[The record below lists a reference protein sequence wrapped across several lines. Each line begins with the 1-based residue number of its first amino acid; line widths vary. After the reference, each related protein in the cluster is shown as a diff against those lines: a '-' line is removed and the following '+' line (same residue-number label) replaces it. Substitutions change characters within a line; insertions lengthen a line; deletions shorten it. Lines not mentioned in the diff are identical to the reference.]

1 MSSFDIPNVETTTV
15 DGRTYEGIR
24 TNPRYIDGAVIDNII
39 RNRILNSDRDDYNI
53 AIKKLDALIEYFNKK
68 CKNSEPTVT
77 SAKNK
82 SEFSCAEL
90 YKHYSN
96 FKKHYEAGKLY
107 GGKSRRKLRYTKY
120 NSKGRIT
127 RNRKSRKQKRNGRKA

>member
-68 CKNSEPTVT
+68 
-77 SAKNK
+77 
-82 SEFSCAEL
+82 
-90 YKHYSN
+90 
-96 FKKHYEAGKLY
+96 
-107 GGKSRRKLRYTKY
+107 
-120 NSKGRIT
+120 
-127 RNRKSRKQKRNGRKA
+127 

>member
-1 MSSFDIPNVETTTV
+1 MSSFDIPNVETIAV
-15 DGRTYEGIR
+15 NGRTYEGIK
-24 TNPRYIDGAVIDNII
+24 TNPRYIDGAVIDSII
-39 RNRILNSDRDDYNI
+39 RNRVRNSDDYKI
-53 AIKKLDALIEYFNKK
+53 AITKLDALMDYFNKK

-77 SAKNK
+77 SAKNN

-90 YKHYSN
+90 YKHYST
-96 FKKHYEAGKLY
+96 FKKQYEAGKLY